1 MDAIGQSHETRP
13 FLVSRNQQNRKIEKS
28 KNRKIGRWASHGKH
42 FIGVIF
48 GTFSCSDQEKKSSSA
63 DAFVSLFFF
72 FFFLTQSQTQNDKT
86 FSLQSISFLF
96 FT

>member
-13 FLVSRNQQNRKIEKS
+13 FFGIPKSTES

-48 GTFSCSDQEKKSSSA
+48 GTFSCSDQEKKGLALTLLSL
-63 DAFVSLFFF
+63 LFFF
-72 FFFLTQSQTQNDKT
+72 SFFPNTEPDPK
-86 FSLQSISFLF
+86 
-96 FT
+96 